1 MSLVFMK
8 HETYSEEP
16 GLGGDFPGRE
26 KQGATHASRG
36 WPGMAT
42 PGLRAAGTAQR
53 NVFPAASTDG
63 FTAARQIPSQ
73 FRLRSMK
80 KLSFTNRAG

>member
-26 KQGATHASRG
+26 KQD
-36 WPGMAT
+36 
-42 PGLRAAGTAQR
+42 
-53 NVFPAASTDG
+53 VFPAASTDG
-63 FTAARQIPSQ
+63 FTAARKIPSQ
-73 FRLRSMK
+73 FRLRNMK